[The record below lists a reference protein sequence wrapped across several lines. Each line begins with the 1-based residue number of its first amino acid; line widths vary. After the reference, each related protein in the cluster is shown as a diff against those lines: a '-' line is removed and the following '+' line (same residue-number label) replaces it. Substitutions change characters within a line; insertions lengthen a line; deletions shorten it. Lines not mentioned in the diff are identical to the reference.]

1 MSAPYPKADANAG
14 WDVVG
19 DNFLEGYKPLTD
31 HAINRAAFG
40 AAHPKDWFPGDPM
53 PKGPVPPEPPHGE
66 WRDQMHT
73 YHPNVVGVCCGDFD
87 NCVATDCDSSKPNRE
102 ARKAMLDGVQ
112 RKAEESA
119 QQAAALREKF
129 APPANPKQAYGDTK
143 VPLHLFPSTAVAVG
157 SMCMADGRGKYG
169 QDNFRAAP
177 VEAMTYVRA
186 AMSHLFLWSEGEDS
200 TTDSLLP
207 HLGHA
212 LASVAILIDAHYA
225 GSLIDNRKFPGGY
238 QRAIEDMQKH
248 VQRIHDSHAD
258 KSPKHWT
265 IEDAT

>member
-1 MSAPYPKADANAG
+1 MSKINPFTADEIKERALRTGCAEPPRSAFIKAVMADGGPPKAEQPITMKG
-14 WDVVG
+14 WY
-19 DNFLEGYKPLTD
+19 EGSGV
-31 HAINRAAFG
+31 AQV
-40 AAHPKDWFPGDPM
+40 M
-53 PKGPVPPEPPHGE
+53 P
-66 WRDQMHT
+66 
-73 YHPNVVGVCCGDFD
+73 
-87 NCVATDCDSSKPNRE
+87 S
-102 ARKAMLDGVQ
+102 
-112 RKAEESA
+112 
-119 QQAAALREKF
+119 
-129 APPANPKQAYGDTK
+129 NPKQAYGDTK